1 MQSLQEEAK
10 LKSWG
15 APTFWG
21 WLWERGTGGKQ
32 EERRKS
38 KKPREEIVQEGRD
51 VWPKLSVP
59 KRMEIQTKTDEKEV
73 SFESGT
79 PIGKPDLMGSKE
91 AD

>member
-1 MQSLQEEAK
+1 MENREKKIKEAK
-10 LKSWG
+10 
-15 APTFWG
+15 
-21 WLWERGTGGKQ
+21 GGDSS
-32 EERRKS
+32 R
-38 KKPREEIVQEGRD
+38 RD